1 MAENRKRITRRTTSR
16 ATVLTMVF
24 GALAIIVAIRLAYLQ
39 VYSYDYYKEQVMNEI
54 TMETEVN
61 PERGTIY
68 DTNGNILATNAT
80 VYLCFISPQD
90 IIDAMAKE
98 EDEGKDAL
106 YTWKASDAEYKDIKM
121 N

>member
-1 MAENRKRITRRTTSR
+1 MSKPKCRGKEDCCMAENRKRITRRTTSR
-16 ATVLTMVF
+16 ATALTIAF
-24 GALAIIVAIRLAYLQ
+24 SSLAILVGIRLAYLQ

-80 VYLCFISPQD
+80 VYLCFISP
-90 IIDAMAKE
+90 
-98 EDEGKDAL
+98 
-106 YTWKASDAEYKDIKM
+106 
-121 N
+121 

>member
-61 PERGTIY
+61 PERR
-68 DTNGNILATNAT
+68 
-80 VYLCFISPQD
+80 
-90 IIDAMAKE
+90 M
-98 EDEGKDAL
+98 GKKRCIPGRL
-106 YTWKASDAEYKDIKM
+106 PTRITKI
-121 N
+121 